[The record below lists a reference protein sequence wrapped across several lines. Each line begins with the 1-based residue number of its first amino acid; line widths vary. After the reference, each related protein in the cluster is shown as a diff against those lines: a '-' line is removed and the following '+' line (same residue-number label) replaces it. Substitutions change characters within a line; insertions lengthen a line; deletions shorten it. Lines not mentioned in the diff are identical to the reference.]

1 MLGSPPGALAARGLA
16 VEATAD
22 YDTQGADLVPQV
34 KAPEEV
40 VPRGLAAPVRP
51 FGGFEFEAAI
61 TMTPRPQAGSKE
73 AS

>member
-1 MLGSPPGALAARGLA
+1 
-16 VEATAD
+16 
-22 YDTQGADLVPQV
+22 V